1 MDWNS
6 GSGGN
11 MDDFHAF
18 KSTSG
23 GSGGGSGCL
32 VASTFD
38 IIASV
43 LLILWLFSKCSQ

>member
-6 GSGGN
+6 DSGGN
-11 MDDFHAF
+11 MNDFHAF

-32 VASTFD
+32 GASATE
-38 IIASV
+38 IIV
-43 LLILWLFSKCSQ
+43 CILLVLWLFSKCS